1 MLSHQVIAVLV
12 KDVPPERI
20 DDALK
25 LIAVIHPLQRRLRQ
39 VAIYFA
45 MVLGSVLLAGTTAY
59 ICLNQEDARAVLL
72 APLVFG
78 GVFFGAGFA
87 AANGQ
92 PASVG
97 QMAEAAERIATAFRG
112 SSSKDP
118 TP

>member
-1 MLSHQVIAVLV
+1 MLSHQIIGVLV

-45 MVLGSVLLAGTTAY
+45 MLLGCVLLVGTTTY
-59 ICLNQEDARAVLL
+59 ILGHESDTRAVLL

-78 GVFFGAGFA
+78 GIFFAAGFA

-97 QMAEAAERIATAFRG
+97 QMAEAAERFATALRG
-112 SSSKDP
+112 SNSKDP
-118 TP
+118 AA